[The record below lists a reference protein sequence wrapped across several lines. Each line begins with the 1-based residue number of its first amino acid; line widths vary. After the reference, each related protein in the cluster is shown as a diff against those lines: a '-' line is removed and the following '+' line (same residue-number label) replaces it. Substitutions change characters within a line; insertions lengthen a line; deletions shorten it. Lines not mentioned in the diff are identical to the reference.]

1 MVDTVSRQAR
11 RTCHERA
18 RRLTEPVDATAVSA
32 ATSMRSTGRLTPVGS
47 EATPRRR
54 ACAAGAGDRIPLTP
68 IRAGSD
74 VAKSSRTPG
83 EALPSSQERV
93 PRRATVAL
101 ALLVPYL
108 LMPFDLIPDFIPVL
122 GQLDDALL
130 VAAVVAYVVR
140 VAGPDVVRELWP
152 GSEDG
157 LRAVL
162 RLTLRA
168 DAGA

>member
-1 MVDTVSRQAR
+1 MPDCIVLL
-11 RTCHERA
+11 
-18 RRLTEPVDATAVSA
+18 RRLI
-32 ATSMRSTGRLTPVGS
+32 
-47 EATPRRR
+47 
-54 ACAAGAGDRIPLTP
+54 GD
-68 IRAGSD
+68 
-74 VAKSSRTPG
+74 
-83 EALPSSQERV
+83 ERV
-93 PRRATVAL
+93 PRRAKVAL

-157 LRAVL
+157 LQAVL